1 MFETKS
7 RFFRKLME
15 GLRCIDEFTLKC
27 LDREHR
33 AYFNTL
39 YAGTTQVIIDLCKEG
54 EYQKGQLNS
63 LYISIGGK
71 NFLNQ
76 NTITTF
82 KCTCGIWAKINFT
95 DSNRILMSFCEV
107 QKARIIKIRPKMPKF
122 DEFLKNRLNLVAFA
136 EISLNSDTSAKF
148 V

>member
-1 MFETKS
+1 
-7 RFFRKLME
+7 ME

-71 NFLNQ
+71 NFIIQ

-82 KCTCGIWAKINFT
+82 KCI
-95 DSNRILMSFCEV
+95 V
-107 QKARIIKIRPKMPKF
+107 
-122 DEFLKNRLNLVAFA
+122 
-136 EISLNSDTSAKF
+136 
-148 V
+148 

>member
-1 MFETKS
+1 MKSKWEFWVQQDLQLNHLQWLLCHYATYNNHTPWQNALITLSSFHTTLKMFETKS

-76 NTITTF
+76 NTISTF
-82 KCTCGIWAKINFT
+82 KCN
-95 DSNRILMSFCEV
+95 V
-107 QKARIIKIRPKMPKF
+107 
-122 DEFLKNRLNLVAFA
+122 
-136 EISLNSDTSAKF
+136 
-148 V
+148 